1 MVILKIEELTLC
13 ATVRT
18 MNAENNNSLAQG
30 YTSDAFSQI
39 LRLLKLDVSIYHNYK
54 VCGNWRLTE
63 HALGSTCF
71 HIVMTG
77 SIILDVPGYFKG
89 VLNSGDLVIFPRE
102 LPHSMVSA
110 IPLEGEQRHLDYRA
124 AQDIDGTG
132 LLCGSA
138 RFQHQG
144 SRYLLDA
151 LPPVFIVRYEP
162 SNYWLKNLLDIFL
175 AENLHGGPASK
186 VIFDRLAELLFT
198 YALRQYL
205 TEHPAEA
212 GMLAIY
218 GHPRLA
224 RAIEVVHRQPDFDWT
239 LDAMAKEAALSRTSF
254 AETFKAVS
262 GWTAGQYLTW
272 WRMQL
277 AWSLLS
283 AGAGI
288 AEVSGKVGY
297 KSEAAFSRAFQA
309 MFRTAAGKVRRGDPA
324 AEG

>member
-1 MVILKIEELTLC
+1 
-13 ATVRT
+13 
-18 MNAENNNSLAQG
+18 MNAENNNVHAQEYG
-30 YTSDAFSQI
+30 IDAFSQI
-39 LRLLKLDVSIYHNYK
+39 LRLLKLDVSIYHNFK

-63 HALGSTCF
+63 HSLGSTCF
-71 HIVMTG
+71 HIALTG
-77 SIILDVPGYFKG
+77 SVMLDVPGHFKG

-110 IPLEGEQRHLDYRA
+110 VPLEGQQQHLDYRE

-138 RFQHQG
+138 QFQHQAC
-144 SRYLLDA
+144 RYILDA
-151 LPPVFIVRYEP
+151 LPPVFIIRYEP
-162 SNYWLKNLLDIFL
+162 GNYWLKSLLDIFL
-175 AENLHGGPASK
+175 AENMHGGPASK

-205 TEHPAEA
+205 MEHPAEA

-224 RAIEVVHRQPDFDWT
+224 RAIDAVHRQPDFEWT

-254 AETFKAVS
+254 SETFKSVS
-262 GWTAGQYLTW
+262 GWTAGYYLTW

-277 AWSLLS
+277 AWSLLIS
-283 AGAGI
+283 GESI
-288 AEVSGKVGY
+288 AEVSARVGY
-297 KSEAAFSRAFQA
+297 KSESAFSRAFLA
-309 MFRTAAGKVRRGDPA
+309 MFKTAAGKVRRGGQA
-324 AEG
+324 NEQ